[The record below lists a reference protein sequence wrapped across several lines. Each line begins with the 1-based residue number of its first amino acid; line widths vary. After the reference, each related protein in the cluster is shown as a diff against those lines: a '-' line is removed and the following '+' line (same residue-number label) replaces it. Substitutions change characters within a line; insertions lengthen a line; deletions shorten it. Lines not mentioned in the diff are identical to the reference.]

1 MTYEELKQKYQPY
14 LDYKAEYA
22 KVKNAATGSKVDA
35 NANVNQKNI
44 ATLSNEL
51 TKTDII
57 GMNRLITCNRLT
69 EMFGEEVAQRY
80 LDQLDQHLIYRH
92 DESHILPYCVSITM
106 YPFLFNGLE
115 TLGGSSKAPK
125 HLSSFCGE
133 FVNLVFAVAAQFA
146 GAVSTPEFLSYM
158 DYFLRKDYGDDYY
171 LNPDKVVDLSNRHL
185 TIDNIISDSFQQV
198 VYSINQPAA
207 ARGNQAVFWNIAYF
221 DHPYF
226 DGMFSDFVFP
236 DGSAMKWESV
246 SWLQKRFMNWF
257 NEERLR
263 VPITFPVETLDLL
276 DDGEDYVD
284 EEWADFAAEMWSKG
298 HSFFMYRSNSVDS
311 LSSCCYSG
319 DTEVLVKDSNGAYRI
334 PLKDMKGRKFAPNGY
349 RIFNNGKWSSGKFV
363 ELPNRPM
370 YEVKLTNGAVMQVT
384 DNHRNNTLR
393 GVVYTK
399 DLTTDDYI
407 MMNST
412 ASDTYP
418 EADEKLTYAQGVAI
432 GAFLGDGSMGS
443 EIQAKDGS
451 KTIYTVSYSLSENK
465 QWLIPLLKEAD
476 MAFGGNGNVSVGTM
490 YNNVLPVR
498 VHSKQIAAAIMRWT
512 GWERGTRSHNK
523 CLNMDCL
530 LQSIDFRRGI
540 VDGWYATD
548 GNMNSL
554 TPGTSLRGYTTSV
567 ELLKDMQAVCTSL
580 GYITSVAID
589 NRMEK
594 PVFRG
599 VEYNKNFPVYCLL
612 KYAENKHIHLEK
624 RRAIFRDNSYW
635 FRVESIQQ
643 ISYDGNVYCFEM
655 TDKDDDKFTLANGIH
670 NYNCRLRNELQDN
683 TFSYTLGAGGVSTG
697 SKCVI
702 TMNINRLVQNAK
714 RDGVPISDAVRKQ
727 TQDIHQYLLAVNEA
741 IKEDFQNHMLT
752 AYDAG
757 YISLDKQY
765 LTVGVNGFVEGAEF
779 LGIPVQADSEEY
791 AEYCNSIL
799 EPIYNLNKAA
809 RTKEIM
815 INTEFVPAEN
825 LGVKFASWDKRDGY
839 KVPRDCYN
847 SYFYIVE
854 DQKTNVVD
862 KLILHG
868 DKFTRY
874 LDGGSACHIN
884 LAEHLTKE
892 QYRKLMNVAIKTG
905 CPYFTFN
912 IPNTVCNDCGHISK
926 HRLKACPKC
935 GSTNLDYLTRVIG
948 YMVRVSSFSD
958 ARQKEEAKR
967 YYA

>member
-69 EMFGEEVAQRY
+69 EMFGKEVAQRY

-207 ARGNQAVFWNIAYF
+207 ARGCQCVRADHTQLWTPDGYKYLHELKEGDLCYVWKDGKYSVEPIRHLNVYDYDGELIQFYGPNYQQTVTPNHRVVYRASDNSGRYMIKTAEEVEHHVALDLPIRGELDRPDYPVDDDMLKLATYALTDSTFKGRDATQHYRLIYTMSPNRKGHDGVLQALSNKNIPYVIDEHKGKFGPIDYIRILYEDAKPIFELINNRRDDVPDFFLKLSRRQARIVLECWANTDGQHLRGNKDRMRLQCDNMNIADKLQQVASIAGVGSLVKYRKTSKFGTKDHADTLYVETSSRETRWAHSRRVPYKGKVWCPTTDAGIVIFREDDKMAPYITGNSVFWNIAYF

-276 DDGEDYVD
+276 DDGEKYVD

-311 LSSCCYSG
+311 LSSC
-319 DTEVLVKDSNGAYRI
+319 
-334 PLKDMKGRKFAPNGY
+334 
-349 RIFNNGKWSSGKFV
+349 
-363 ELPNRPM
+363 
-370 YEVKLTNGAVMQVT
+370 
-384 DNHRNNTLR
+384 
-393 GVVYTK
+393 
-399 DLTTDDYI
+399 
-407 MMNST
+407 
-412 ASDTYP
+412 
-418 EADEKLTYAQGVAI
+418 
-432 GAFLGDGSMGS
+432 
-443 EIQAKDGS
+443 
-451 KTIYTVSYSLSENK
+451 
-465 QWLIPLLKEAD
+465 
-476 MAFGGNGNVSVGTM
+476 
-490 YNNVLPVR
+490 
-498 VHSKQIAAAIMRWT
+498 
-512 GWERGTRSHNK
+512 
-523 CLNMDCL
+523 
-530 LQSIDFRRGI
+530 
-540 VDGWYATD
+540 
-548 GNMNSL
+548 
-554 TPGTSLRGYTTSV
+554 
-567 ELLKDMQAVCTSL
+567 
-580 GYITSVAID
+580 
-589 NRMEK
+589 
-594 PVFRG
+594 
-599 VEYNKNFPVYCLL
+599 
-612 KYAENKHIHLEK
+612 
-624 RRAIFRDNSYW
+624 
-635 FRVESIQQ
+635 
-643 ISYDGNVYCFEM
+643 
-655 TDKDDDKFTLANGIH
+655 
-670 NYNCRLRNELQDN
+670 CRLRNELQDN

-727 TQDIHQYLLAVNEA
+727 TRDIHQYLLAVNEA

-815 INTEFVPAEN
+815 MNCEFVP
-825 LGVKFASWDKRDGY
+825 R
-839 KVPRDCYN
+839 
-847 SYFYIVE
+847 
-854 DQKTNVVD
+854 
-862 KLILHG
+862 H
-868 DKFTRY
+868 
-874 LDGGSACHIN
+874 
-884 LAEHLTKE
+884 
-892 QYRKLMNVAIKTG
+892 
-905 CPYFTFN
+905 
-912 IPNTVCNDCGHISK
+912 
-926 HRLKACPKC
+926 
-935 GSTNLDYLTRVIG
+935 
-948 YMVRVSSFSD
+948 
-958 ARQKEEAKR
+958 
-967 YYA
+967 

>member
-69 EMFGEEVAQRY
+69 EMFGKEVAQRY

-236 DGSAMKWESV
+236 DGSTMKWESV

-311 LSSCCYSG
+311 LSSC
-319 DTEVLVKDSNGAYRI
+319 
-334 PLKDMKGRKFAPNGY
+334 
-349 RIFNNGKWSSGKFV
+349 
-363 ELPNRPM
+363 
-370 YEVKLTNGAVMQVT
+370 
-384 DNHRNNTLR
+384 
-393 GVVYTK
+393 
-399 DLTTDDYI
+399 
-407 MMNST
+407 
-412 ASDTYP
+412 
-418 EADEKLTYAQGVAI
+418 
-432 GAFLGDGSMGS
+432 
-443 EIQAKDGS
+443 
-451 KTIYTVSYSLSENK
+451 
-465 QWLIPLLKEAD
+465 
-476 MAFGGNGNVSVGTM
+476 
-490 YNNVLPVR
+490 
-498 VHSKQIAAAIMRWT
+498 
-512 GWERGTRSHNK
+512 
-523 CLNMDCL
+523 
-530 LQSIDFRRGI
+530 
-540 VDGWYATD
+540 
-548 GNMNSL
+548 
-554 TPGTSLRGYTTSV
+554 
-567 ELLKDMQAVCTSL
+567 
-580 GYITSVAID
+580 
-589 NRMEK
+589 
-594 PVFRG
+594 
-599 VEYNKNFPVYCLL
+599 
-612 KYAENKHIHLEK
+612 
-624 RRAIFRDNSYW
+624 
-635 FRVESIQQ
+635 
-643 ISYDGNVYCFEM
+643 
-655 TDKDDDKFTLANGIH
+655 
-670 NYNCRLRNELQDN
+670 CRLRNELQDN

>member
-276 DDGEDYVD
+276 DDGEKYVD

-311 LSSCCYSG
+311 LSSC
-319 DTEVLVKDSNGAYRI
+319 
-334 PLKDMKGRKFAPNGY
+334 
-349 RIFNNGKWSSGKFV
+349 
-363 ELPNRPM
+363 
-370 YEVKLTNGAVMQVT
+370 
-384 DNHRNNTLR
+384 
-393 GVVYTK
+393 
-399 DLTTDDYI
+399 
-407 MMNST
+407 
-412 ASDTYP
+412 
-418 EADEKLTYAQGVAI
+418 
-432 GAFLGDGSMGS
+432 
-443 EIQAKDGS
+443 
-451 KTIYTVSYSLSENK
+451 
-465 QWLIPLLKEAD
+465 
-476 MAFGGNGNVSVGTM
+476 
-490 YNNVLPVR
+490 
-498 VHSKQIAAAIMRWT
+498 
-512 GWERGTRSHNK
+512 
-523 CLNMDCL
+523 
-530 LQSIDFRRGI
+530 
-540 VDGWYATD
+540 
-548 GNMNSL
+548 
-554 TPGTSLRGYTTSV
+554 
-567 ELLKDMQAVCTSL
+567 
-580 GYITSVAID
+580 
-589 NRMEK
+589 
-594 PVFRG
+594 
-599 VEYNKNFPVYCLL
+599 
-612 KYAENKHIHLEK
+612 
-624 RRAIFRDNSYW
+624 
-635 FRVESIQQ
+635 
-643 ISYDGNVYCFEM
+643 
-655 TDKDDDKFTLANGIH
+655 
-670 NYNCRLRNELQDN
+670 CRLRNELQDN

-815 INTEFVPAEN
+815 TNCEFVP
-825 LGVKFASWDKRDGY
+825 R
-839 KVPRDCYN
+839 
-847 SYFYIVE
+847 
-854 DQKTNVVD
+854 
-862 KLILHG
+862 H
-868 DKFTRY
+868 
-874 LDGGSACHIN
+874 
-884 LAEHLTKE
+884 
-892 QYRKLMNVAIKTG
+892 
-905 CPYFTFN
+905 
-912 IPNTVCNDCGHISK
+912 
-926 HRLKACPKC
+926 
-935 GSTNLDYLTRVIG
+935 
-948 YMVRVSSFSD
+948 
-958 ARQKEEAKR
+958 
-967 YYA
+967 

>member
-276 DDGEDYVD
+276 DDGEGYVD

-311 LSSCCYSG
+311 LSSC
-319 DTEVLVKDSNGAYRI
+319 
-334 PLKDMKGRKFAPNGY
+334 
-349 RIFNNGKWSSGKFV
+349 
-363 ELPNRPM
+363 
-370 YEVKLTNGAVMQVT
+370 
-384 DNHRNNTLR
+384 
-393 GVVYTK
+393 
-399 DLTTDDYI
+399 
-407 MMNST
+407 
-412 ASDTYP
+412 
-418 EADEKLTYAQGVAI
+418 
-432 GAFLGDGSMGS
+432 
-443 EIQAKDGS
+443 
-451 KTIYTVSYSLSENK
+451 
-465 QWLIPLLKEAD
+465 
-476 MAFGGNGNVSVGTM
+476 
-490 YNNVLPVR
+490 
-498 VHSKQIAAAIMRWT
+498 
-512 GWERGTRSHNK
+512 
-523 CLNMDCL
+523 
-530 LQSIDFRRGI
+530 
-540 VDGWYATD
+540 
-548 GNMNSL
+548 
-554 TPGTSLRGYTTSV
+554 
-567 ELLKDMQAVCTSL
+567 
-580 GYITSVAID
+580 
-589 NRMEK
+589 
-594 PVFRG
+594 
-599 VEYNKNFPVYCLL
+599 
-612 KYAENKHIHLEK
+612 
-624 RRAIFRDNSYW
+624 
-635 FRVESIQQ
+635 
-643 ISYDGNVYCFEM
+643 
-655 TDKDDDKFTLANGIH
+655 
-670 NYNCRLRNELQDN
+670 CRLRNELQDN